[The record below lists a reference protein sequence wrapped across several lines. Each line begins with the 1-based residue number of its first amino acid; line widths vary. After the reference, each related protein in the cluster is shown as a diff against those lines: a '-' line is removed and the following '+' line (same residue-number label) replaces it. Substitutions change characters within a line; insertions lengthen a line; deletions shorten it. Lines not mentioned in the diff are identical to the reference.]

1 MEKDILVI
9 LMMAFGLFA
18 ILMFILFYIYAKKYY
33 NFKHI
38 NEEYNLDEEV
48 ELIDILVNK
57 KVITFDANGYQLK
70 KDDKVYIK
78 VDGNEYDG
86 VVQKDNYKK
95 MISAIKETPKL
106 LVLIDKKEILTIEEA
121 KLQEKDKEKTKEFKT
136 ELLNIDEMDF
146 IPKKKK

>member
-33 NFKHI
+33 NSKHI

-48 ELIDILVNK
+48 ELIDILVDK

-70 KDDKVYIK
+70 KDAKVYIK
-78 VDGNEYDG
+78 MDGNEYDG

-106 LVLIDKKEILTIEEA
+106 LVIVDKKEILTIEEA
-121 KLQEKDKEKTKEFKT
+121 KLQEKDQEKTKEFKT